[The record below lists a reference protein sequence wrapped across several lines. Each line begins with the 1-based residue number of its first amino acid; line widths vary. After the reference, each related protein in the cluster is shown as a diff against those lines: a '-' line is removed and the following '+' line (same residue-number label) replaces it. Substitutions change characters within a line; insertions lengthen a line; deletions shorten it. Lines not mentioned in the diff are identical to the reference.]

1 MDLKWILE
9 YSGELKICLRVAVCL
24 TAFLILAEYSKGALR
39 DRYEIIK
46 QSLTSGIMS
55 RLKSSTKKSMF
66 AYDYCSEQLDSLGVT
81 YYSKGRFTPL
91 MYVVYKIGCVIIG
104 ALMSLAVGA
113 PALVIMLAAYFLPDF
128 MCKKRNNRD
137 NRDMLASLM
146 DVYDVILLQVN
157 SGEYITRVLV
167 DAYMVARHPRLKAAL
182 VELTGDIVSTNDL
195 KTSIGIFGRKFKNDN
210 INNLVMLVT
219 QLADTGITAA
229 MMNDIKNYLAVLQDS
244 YNENKQDKIERVCL
258 MCAIAVF
265 VCIMGFILLASVINM
280 FGTLRTISG

>member
-1 MDLKWILE
+1 
-9 YSGELKICLRVAVCL
+9 
-24 TAFLILAEYSKGALR
+24 
-39 DRYEIIK
+39 
-46 QSLTSGIMS
+46 
-55 RLKSSTKKSMF
+55 
-66 AYDYCSEQLDSLGVT
+66 
-81 YYSKGRFTPL
+81 
-91 MYVVYKIGCVIIG
+91 
-104 ALMSLAVGA
+104 MSLAVGA
-113 PALVIMLAAYFLPDF
+113 PALVIMLATYFLPDF

-244 YNENKQDKIERVCL
+244 YNKNKQDKIERVCQ

-265 VCIMGFILLASVINM
+265 ICIMGFILLASVINM
-280 FGTLRTISG
+280 FGTLSTISG